1 MATKKKK
8 LFKKVRLKTI
18 FLLALTLASN
28 SFAWFIYSTEVSSSI
43 STRVREWKVTFDVD
57 GQRVEKEITINIDS
71 LYPGMPTHTE
81 IFTASNTGE
90 SKATFVYEVKEAN
103 ILGDNLLNTITG
115 NDKVLEYLET
125 AYPFKVKLSS
135 SNNSIEVNS
144 QEQITIEVSWPYESG
159 NDELDTYK
167 RYYNASEKLFDE
179 IEEDNEAY
187 FDTDRGVD
195 YLHVRKE
202 IQSIN

>member
-90 SKATFVYEVKEAN
+90 SKAIFVYEVKEAN
-103 ILGDNLLNTITG
+103 ILGANLLNTITG

-135 SNNSIEVNS
+135 SNNSIEVNG

-159 NDELDTYK
+159 NDELDTYWGNK
-167 RYYNASEKLFDE
+167 AYDFHKANPDSPSILLVIKISASQ
-179 IEEDNEAY
+179 INE
-187 FDTDRGVD
+187 T
-195 YLHVRKE
+195 
-202 IQSIN
+202 